1 MEERKK
7 NIQIRDKFCPT
18 VEEAS
23 AYFNLGVKKI
33 RQIAQEQNG
42 NLSVLNGSK
51 VLIKRKK
58 FEEFLDRVATI

>member
-7 NIQIRDKFCPT
+7 NIQIRDKFCLT

-23 AYFNLGVKKI
+23 AYFNLGAKKI
-33 RQIAQEQNG
+33 RQIAQDQNG
-42 NLSVLNGSK
+42 DLSVLNGSK

>member
-7 NIQIRDKFCPT
+7 NIQIRDKFCLT

-23 AYFNLGVKKI
+23 EYFNLGTKKI
-33 RQIAQEQNG
+33 RQIAQDQNG
-42 NLSVLNGSK
+42 DLSVLNGSK

>member
-7 NIQIRDKFCPT
+7 NIQIRDKFCLT

-23 AYFNLGVKKI
+23 AYFNLGTKKI
-33 RQIAQEQNG
+33 RQIAQDQNG
-42 NLSVLNGSK
+42 DLSVLNGSK

>member
-7 NIQIRDKFCPT
+7 NIQIRDKFCLT